1 MVVVLAFVTV
11 FVGGVA
17 TAAPRNMGYDGN
29 ITPQGFCARFL
40 TDMERGRLNASP
52 EQYRRAF
59 EMAGYPFEDAHALSQ
74 FLGWAG
80 LIQRLPTDAHFT
92 VAYLDG
98 DQIIWR
104 TRFVK
109 AGEWAVKDG
118 SEPFN
123 WLVLVP
129 SGNVVRA
136 QYPKLMPGPRVYL
149 QAPSCEDRLV
159 ELERALAE
167 IRQAAGPCEDTG
179 ARERIAAL
187 ETEIAGLKERV
198 AALEGRQ
205 DCDEEEILV
214 LRDEISQLRQ
224 QVALLAQ
231 GLEEVRGEVQEI
243 RTILPL
249 EPSQPPQPAVV
260 KKHHRNEWI
269 PWLLGVGVGYLIFHN
284 GGGGGPAPL
293 PPNGPALPPN

>member
-1 MVVVLAFVTV
+1 
-11 FVGGVA
+11 
-17 TAAPRNMGYDGN
+17 MGYDGN
-29 ITPQGFCARFL
+29 ITPQDFVANFL
-40 TDMERGRLNASP
+40 TDLEQGRLNASP
-52 EQYRRAF
+52 EQYRQAF

-80 LIQRLPTDAHFT
+80 LVKRLDRDTNLT

-136 QYPKLMPGPRVYL
+136 QHPKLLPGPRVYL
-149 QAPSCEDRLV
+149 RGVSGPEECCEELRQRIS
-159 ELERALAE
+159 ELERALSE
-167 IRQAAGPCEDTG
+167 LRQAAPGPTEDPV

-205 DCDEEEILV
+205 DCNEEEILV

-224 QVALLAQ
+224 QVASLAQ
-231 GLEEVRGEVQEI
+231 GLEDVRGEVQEI

-249 EPSQPPQPAVV
+249 EPSTPAAPPAV
-260 KKHHRNEWI
+260 KKHHRNEWL

-284 GGGGGPAPL
+284 GGGGGCGGGPAPL